1 MVIDYRQM
9 LFLALGGLAFFLFGV
24 KYMSNALQ
32 NVAGDR
38 LRTFLEQGTKTPQRG
53 VLLGALVTAIIQSSS
68 ATTVLTVGL
77 VNSGLLTLHQAI
89 GVIMGA
95 NIGTTVTAY
104 LIGFKLEQYALP
116 VLILGVFL
124 LFFFKNR
131 KVINLGQVLFGLGML
146 FYGMQTMGQG
156 FAPLRDADFFHN
168 LMISVENRA
177 IWGVLVGTTFTALVQ
192 SSSATIGVLQ
202 ELAYQGALTYNQ
214 AVPILLGDNIGTTI
228 TALLASIG
236 TTVAAR
242 RTAISHFLFNFLGT
256 LIFLPL
262 FLLGIFPV
270 MVRLFTNYICFLL
283 PGFGGT
289 WEIINVK
296 MQLAQTHGVFNVL
309 NTLIQLPF
317 VSVLAA
323 IVTRIIPG
331 EGVLAKFEPE
341 YLEPRLLT
349 NPSVAL
355 GQVGREVERMGDLAT
370 EALKHTSAYFFTG
383 VKAEAEK
390 TLQFEEIINNLQRKI
405 TNYIV
410 RISKEKLSDE
420 DNQRAYMY
428 LQTIIDI
435 ERVGDHAENIVEL
448 TATRIEKN
456 IVFSQNAIDDIQG
469 MFNKTISLY
478 AQAVECLENRDPWL
492 AREIIKGDDLI
503 DQMEKELRRAH
514 IDRLNEGVCSGEAGA
529 IYLDVL
535 SNLER
540 IGDHAVNIAQYVL
553 GRR

>member
-168 LMISVENRA
+168 LMISVENRV

-242 RTAISHFLFNFLGT
+242 RAAISHFLFNFLGT

>member
-242 RTAISHFLFNFLGT
+242 RAAISHFLFNFLGT

-331 EGVLAKFEPE
+331 EGALAKFEPE

>member
-242 RTAISHFLFNFLGT
+242 RAALSHFLFNFLGT

-289 WEIINVK
+289 WEIINAK

-448 TATRIEKN
+448 TITRIEKN

>member
-242 RTAISHFLFNFLGT
+242 RAAISHFLFNFLGT

-448 TATRIEKN
+448 TITRIEKN

>member
-1 MVIDYRQM
+1 MDYRQM

>member
-202 ELAYQGALTYNQ
+202 ELAYQGAITYNQ

-242 RTAISHFLFNFLGT
+242 RAAISHFLFNFLGT

-448 TATRIEKN
+448 TITRIEKN

>member
-38 LRTFLEQGTKTPQRG
+38 LRTFLEQGTKTPLRG

-242 RTAISHFLFNFLGT
+242 RAAISHFLFNFLGT

>member
-242 RTAISHFLFNFLGT
+242 RAAISHFLFNFLGT

>member
-38 LRTFLEQGTKTPQRG
+38 LRTFLEQGTKKPQRG

-242 RTAISHFLFNFLGT
+242 RAAISHFLFNFLGT

>member
-38 LRTFLEQGTKTPQRG
+38 LRTFLEQGTKTPLRG

-202 ELAYQGALTYNQ
+202 ELAYQGAITYNQ

-242 RTAISHFLFNFLGT
+242 RAAISHFLFNFLGT

>member
-38 LRTFLEQGTKTPQRG
+38 LRTFLEQGTKTPLRG

-177 IWGVLVGTTFTALVQ
+177 IWGVLVGTIFTALVQ

-202 ELAYQGALTYNQ
+202 ELAYQGAITYNQ

-242 RTAISHFLFNFLGT
+242 RAAISHFLFNFLGT